1 MKRQLPTLIQK
12 QRHDINAANNPCT
25 SRNARSANKKQQLIW
40 FLCSNS
46 PDFASQFSD
55 PPYNSHV
62 HIHIIFMST
71 KIQIHIYVPLPIST
85 SLIDIHLCPW
95 PYLYLLLYL
104 CPCLCL
110 RSTSVLNYIY
120 KLYIYIYLSM
130 FMSIYH
136 SASIVYT
143 PLVFP
148 QKFNLCFRQQ
158 QPCGEQQPAVKTRP
172 CRKIKLLDWP
182 TKTKVVWLGYGWFII
197 FEALSN

>member
-120 KLYIYIYLSM
+120 KLYIYIYIYLCSCRYTIVHLLSIPHWSSPRSLT
-130 FMSIYH
+130 F
-136 SASIVYT
+136 ASVNSSHVVNNS
-143 PLVFP
+143 L
-148 QKFNLCFRQQ
+148 QLKH
-158 QPCGEQQPAVKTRP
+158 GHAE
-172 CRKIKLLDWP
+172 KL
-182 TKTKVVWLGYGWFII
+182 
-197 FEALSN
+197 NC

>member
-40 FLCSNS
+40 FLWCSNS

-120 KLYIYIYLSM
+120 KLYIYIYLCSCRYTIVHLL
-130 FMSIYH
+130 SIPH
-136 SASIVYT
+136 WSSPRSLTFASVNSSHVVNNS
-143 PLVFP
+143 L
-148 QKFNLCFRQQ
+148 QLKH
-158 QPCGEQQPAVKTRP
+158 GHAE
-172 CRKIKLLDWP
+172 KL
-182 TKTKVVWLGYGWFII
+182 
-197 FEALSN
+197 NC